1 MYNTFELAARYFR
14 YYITAANGRGHGIHS
29 PFVYRFI
36 TEVLNDNRTFY
47 PYSRIEAL
55 RQEMLTSAAV
65 VEVDDLGAGSS
76 GLNGKERKIKD
87 IARRS
92 LKSPKYA
99 QLLFRIADHYQP
111 ENILELGTSLGITT
125 SYLASANSHAKVHT
139 LEGAPEVA
147 GVAKANFRKLGLSNI
162 SAITGNFDDTL
173 VPVLQQMGT
182 VDLAFIDGNHRKA
195 PTLKYVDQLKAY
207 TGERSIVIL
216 DDIHWSREMEEAWAV
231 VSQDTSVTCS
241 IDLFFIGILF
251 YNPDFKTKQH
261 FVIRF

>member
-36 TEVLNDNRTFY
+36 TGVLNDNRIFY

-65 VEVDDLGAGSS
+65 VEVDDFGAGSS
-76 GLNGKERKIKD
+76 GLNGKTRKIKD

-99 QLLFRIADHYQP
+99 RLLFRIANYYQP
-111 ENILELGTSLGITT
+111 GNILELGTSLGITT
-125 SYLASANSHAKVHT
+125 SYLASANSHAKVYT
-139 LEGAPEVA
+139 LEGAPAVA
-147 GVAKANFRKLGLSNI
+147 GIAKANFRKLGLSNI
-162 SAITGNFDDTL
+162 STITGNFDDTL
-173 VPVLQQMGT
+173 APVLQQTGT
-182 VDLAFIDGNHRKA
+182 VDLVFIDGNHRKA
-195 PTLKYVDQLKAY
+195 PTLKYVEQLKAY

-216 DDIHWSREMEEAWAV
+216 DDIHWSGEMEDAWAAV
-231 VSQDTSVTCS
+231 RLDPSVTCS

-251 YNPDFKTKQH
+251 YTPDFKTKQH
-261 FVIRF
+261 FVIRY

>member
-1 MYNTFELAARYFR
+1 MYNTLELAARYFR
-14 YYITAANGRGHGIHS
+14 YYVTAANGRGHGIHS

-36 TEVLNDNRTFY
+36 TEVLNDNRIFY

-65 VEVDDLGAGSS
+65 AEVDDLGAGSS
-76 GLNGKERKIKD
+76 GLNGKTRKIKD

-99 QLLFRIADHYQP
+99 RLLFRIADYYQP
-111 ENILELGTSLGITT
+111 ENILELGTSLGIST

-139 LEGAPEVA
+139 LEGAPAVA
-147 GVAKANFRKLGLSNI
+147 DIAKANFRKLGLGNI
-162 SAITGNFDDTL
+162 ITVTGNFDDTL
-173 VPVLQQMGT
+173 APVLEQMRA

-195 PTLKYVDQLKAY
+195 PTLRYIEQLKKY

-216 DDIHWSREMEEAWAV
+216 DDIHWSREMEDAWATAC
-231 VSQDTSVTCS
+231 QDSSVTCS

-251 YNPDFKTKQH
+251 YNSDFKTKQH